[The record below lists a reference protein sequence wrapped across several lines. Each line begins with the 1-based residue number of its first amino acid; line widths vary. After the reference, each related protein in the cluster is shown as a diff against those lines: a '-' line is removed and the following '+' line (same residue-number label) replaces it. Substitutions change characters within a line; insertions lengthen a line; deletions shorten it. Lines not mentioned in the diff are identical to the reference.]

1 MWNKKPRQ
9 QSCYSYSVKCTVEV
23 WNHRAIFSLRR
34 MCLVENENRLVLRVA
49 LKAEYLSF
57 SHLHKAK
64 RDENVGLMNAAGFTR
79 REDTFTP
86 SRPMCVYWLYY
97 SGQLC
102 WKDGFWRYT
111 LVWGRRHRW
120 AGKTYR
126 LLVRFSWVPVLSRRP
141 GLLASIVCVTLDS
154 HWFITSSVQQSRQSV
169 KGSINTK
176 KTLEV
181 LSLLRPVVQ
190 WHI

>member
-1 MWNKKPRQ
+1 
-9 QSCYSYSVKCTVEV
+9 
-23 WNHRAIFSLRR
+23 

-102 WKDGFWRYT
+102 LKTAFDVILYT
-111 LVWGRRHRW
+111 VFQKKFTPRTFMITVWNENQF
-120 AGKTYR
+120 K
-126 LLVRFSWVPVLSRRP
+126 
-141 GLLASIVCVTLDS
+141 
-154 HWFITSSVQQSRQSV
+154 
-169 KGSINTK
+169 
-176 KTLEV
+176 
-181 LSLLRPVVQ
+181 
-190 WHI
+190 